1 MLQFEI
7 LARGLYLPEQLVVH
21 YDSALRMPI
30 TPEILAWMDAQW
42 EHKLKLAREQKSLL
56 YESQLFRFVSL
67 QSCADGTLQLVL
79 GDTTYKEYVTSRT
92 PEFAQGR
99 TRHALG
105 NAMAVCSVVETSD
118 GAILL
123 DKRQGVDGYQGRYH
137 VIGGFFE
144 RERDMAGV
152 VPDPFSAMRREI
164 REETG
169 IQSTD
174 IVEAYCLGGVY
185 DLGLPH
191 GELCFL
197 HRLHIPL
204 STALT
209 RQPEDNEIQQL
220 LTLHVTATSLRDF
233 ILTHHGNIS
242 ATGEANLLLYGGWK
256 YGEPWFH
263 NIMCHLCT

>member
-1 MLQFEI
+1 M
-7 LARGLYLPEQLVVH
+7 G
-21 YDSALRMPI
+21 
-30 TPEILAWMDAQW
+30 AQA
-42 EHKLKLAREQKSLL
+42 ETGKSLL
-56 YESQLFRFVSL
+56 YESQLFRFVST

-79 GDTTYKEYVTSRT
+79 GDTTYKEYVTSRL

-99 TRHALG
+99 TRQALG
-105 NAMAVCSVVETSD
+105 NAIAVCSVVETSD

-144 RERDMAGV
+144 RERDMADTM
-152 VPDPFSAMRREI
+152 PDPFAAMRREI

-174 IVEAYCLGGVY
+174 IAEAYCLGGVY

-197 HRLHIPL
+197 HRLCIPI

-242 ATGEANLLLYGGWK
+242 ATGEANLVLYGAWK
-256 YGEPWFH
+256 YGEGSYQDM
-263 NIMCHLCT
+263 MCPICT